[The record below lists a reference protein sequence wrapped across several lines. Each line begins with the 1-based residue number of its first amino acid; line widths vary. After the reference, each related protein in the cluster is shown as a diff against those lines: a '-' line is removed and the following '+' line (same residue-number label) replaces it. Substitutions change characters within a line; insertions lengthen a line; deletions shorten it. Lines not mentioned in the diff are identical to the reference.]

1 MRMKGKKVIY
11 SYEDTFSMFNI
22 LRPVIYEGVK
32 KFRDTLKSR
41 NEAGKVWSYP
51 RFISEGVN
59 EEDWPD
65 YWLNVLDQ
73 IVEGFSYD
81 FYKVS
86 RLDDEKYEKMTNAID
101 LFGKY
106 FYHLWW

>member
-11 SYEDTFSMFNI
+11 SYEDTFSMFDT

-51 RFISEGVN
+51 RFIS
-59 EEDWPD
+59 
-65 YWLNVLDQ
+65 
-73 IVEGFSYD
+73 
-81 FYKVS
+81 
-86 RLDDEKYEKMTNAID
+86 
-101 LFGKY
+101 
-106 FYHLWW
+106 